1 MIALTFRSLFVAAA
15 LSGSCLAAD
24 PPAGEER
31 LLSIA
36 ELLAISAAEIDAGVR
51 VRLQGTVTL
60 CDFGAVIQ
68 DGRYGLWLT
77 GGEQDAQGRLLAAAR
92 DGSRQPVTLGTRLEV
107 AGLVDRGGF
116 APKLV
121 ADPAAVTIVGTASLP
136 EPVPF
141 DPDRVLRGGDNA
153 VRVELGRD
161 QEVIVQGCEDG
172 GETWRLMLD
181 LVGRRLRLRVDK
193 RLLPERPNELIDAS
207 IRAVVLPT
215 AARNSRGQFLL
226 PEFLLAAAADLE
238 VVKPA
243 PFSPFESPTV
253 PLAALGTYRSSPPS
267 RHRIQTAGTVTCV
280 LPGRAIYL
288 QEGLTGVHVTCPQT
302 AGIEI
307 GDRVRVAGFVGMG
320 RQMAGILDG
329 IVERISS
336 GLPLAAAPAKPDE
349 IRAILR
355 ASADLGQI
363 ARPSNFSGVLVTFP
377 ATLVERQPSADGW
390 LFTLSSGNTTLNAR
404 LASGQAPRSPL
415 LAGLEPGT
423 KLAVT
428 GVVELGMTR
437 LIDSDFSSDYPED
450 DSLELVLRAAD
461 DLLVLQRPSWW
472 TPRRLAVALG
482 GLAAVLALAV
492 GWVVLLRREVARQSE
507 RIAAEQQTRRD
518 AAVEYQ
524 TTLRERSRLAANL
537 HDTVLQTVTG
547 IGYQLEVCEGSLA
560 QPAGDVA
567 AKLAVADKMVGHAVQ
582 QLRGTVWALRTAAP
596 SDRPLP
602 EALADLADQVQGT
615 HEAVIAVRSG
625 GDPAPRV
632 ADFVSGNLLLVAQ
645 EAMLNALRH
654 GHASR
659 IDVDLSFDAATRRIG
674 LVVRD
679 DGRGFELGGQPG
691 PRQGHFGIEGMRERV
706 ERLGGSLAIDTAP
719 GSGTTVQIAVPLE
732 AGGQPLAATLAA
744 T

>member
-1 MIALTFRSLFVAAA
+1 MLSPAFRALLLATPLAAA
-15 LSGSCLAAD
+15 CLAAD
-24 PPAGEER
+24 PPAAER
-31 LLSIA
+31 TLSIA
-36 ELLAISAAEIDAGVR
+36 DVLALPAAEIDAGVR
-51 VRLQGTVTL
+51 VRVQGTVTA
-60 CDFGAVIQ
+60 CDLGVVIQ
-68 DGRYGLWLT
+68 DGRHGLWLT
-77 GGEQDAQGRLLAAAR
+77 GFGSERDAEGRMLAPAR
-92 DGSRQPVTLGTRLEV
+92 DGSRQPIGLGTRLEV
-107 AGLVDRGGF
+107 AGVVDRGGF

-121 ADPAAVTIVGTASLP
+121 VNPATVAIVGTASLP
-136 EPVPF
+136 EPVAF

-153 VRVELGRD
+153 VRVEVGRD

-172 GETWRLMLD
+172 GDTWRLMLD
-181 LVGRRLRLRVDK
+181 LIGRRLPLLIDK
-193 RLLPERPNELIDAS
+193 RLLPDRPEQLVDAS

-226 PEFLLAAAADLE
+226 PEFLLAATADLE
-238 VVKPA
+238 VVEPA

-253 PLAALGTYRSSPPS
+253 PLEALGTYRTSPPS

-280 LPGRAIYL
+280 VPGRAIYL
-288 QEGLTGVHVTCPQT
+288 QEGITGVHVTCADT
-302 AGIEI
+302 SGIAI

-320 RQMAGILDG
+320 RQMAGILGG
-329 IVERISS
+329 IVEPTGS
-336 GLPLAAAPAKPDE
+336 GKPPAPTPVTPDE
-349 IRAILR
+349 IRGILR
-355 ASADLGQI
+355 ASAAMGEI

-377 ATLVERQPSADGW
+377 ATLVERQPAADGW
-390 LFTLSSGNTTLNAR
+390 LLTLSAGNTTLNAR
-404 LASGQAPRSPL
+404 LGTGRAPW

-437 LIDSDFSSDYPED
+437 LLDSDASSDYPED
-450 DSLELVLRAAD
+450 DSLELVLRSAD
-461 DLLVLQRPSWW
+461 DLRVLERPSWW

-482 GLAAVLALAV
+482 GLAAGLALAV

-507 RIAAEQQTRRD
+507 RIAAEQQTRRE

-524 TTLRERSRLAANL
+524 ATLRERSRLAANL

-547 IGYQLEVCEGSLA
+547 IGYQLEVCEGALE

-596 SDRPLP
+596 SNCPLV
-602 EALADLADQVQGT
+602 EALADLADQVQGS
-615 HEAVIAVRSG
+615 HEAVIVVRAA
-625 GDPAPRV
+625 GDPVPRV
-632 ADFVSGNLLLVAQ
+632 ADFVAGNLLLVAQ

-659 IDVDLSFDAATRRIG
+659 IDVDLAFDADRRWLT

-706 ERLGGSLAIDTAP
+706 ERLGGSLSIETAP
-719 GSGTTVQIAVPLE
+719 ATGTAVRVAVPLE
-732 AGGQPLAATLAA
+732 PAGKQFGSAAAAT
-744 T
+744 

>member
-1 MIALTFRSLFVAAA
+1 MAQMPDGEIA
-15 LSGSCLAAD
+15 
-24 PPAGEER
+24 P
-31 LLSIA
+31 
-36 ELLAISAAEIDAGVR
+36 
-51 VRLQGTVTL
+51 
-60 CDFGAVIQ
+60 
-68 DGRYGLWLT
+68 
-77 GGEQDAQGRLLAAAR
+77 R
-92 DGSRQPVTLGTRLEV
+92 DG
-107 AGLVDRGGF
+107 
-116 APKLV
+116 
-121 ADPAAVTIVGTASLP
+121 
-136 EPVPF
+136 
-141 DPDRVLRGGDNA
+141 
-153 VRVELGRD
+153 
-161 QEVIVQGCEDG
+161 
-172 GETWRLMLD
+172 
-181 LVGRRLRLRVDK
+181 
-193 RLLPERPNELIDAS
+193 LLPAS
-207 IRAVVLPT
+207 
-215 AARNSRGQFLL
+215 
-226 PEFLLAAAADLE
+226 
-238 VVKPA
+238 
-243 PFSPFESPTV
+243 
-253 PLAALGTYRSSPPS
+253 AALGSAERTL
-267 RHRIQTAGTVTCV
+267 HA
-280 LPGRAIYL
+280 YL
-288 QEGLTGVHVTCPQT
+288 HIPFC
-302 AGIEI
+302 
-307 GDRVRVAGFVGMG
+307 RVRCGYCDYNTYTSSELQGVTENSFLNNLLKEIALSKNVLETLHSEQRKFSTVFFGGGTPTQLEAEQLALVLETLKSEFGLEQNAEVTTEANPDTVDERYLSTLAEAGFTRVSIGM
-320 RQMAGILDG
+320 QSSVSSVLKILDRTHNPENVAKAVG
-329 IVERISS
+329 AAKSAGLQVSVDLIYGTPGESLDDWRESLSTAIDLDPDHISS
-336 GLPLAAAPAKPDE
+336 Y
-349 IRAILR
+349 
-355 ASADLGQI
+355 SQI
-363 ARPSNFSGVLVTFP
+363 V
-377 ATLVERQPSADGW
+377 
-390 LFTLSSGNTTLNAR
+390 
-404 LASGQAPRSPL
+404 
-415 LAGLEPGT
+415 EPGT

-679 DGRGFELGGQPG
+679 DGCGFELGGQPG